1 MRRETAF
8 FIEPDGFREI
18 ARACLYDGKP
28 VSANVQNVPDQCTG
42 IAPVSRCFH
51 CCQIFQFAKRFAFG
65 SDDADAF
72 EFFTVIEGEKFAPG
86 EITVDHMPVGI
97 RDEKEIGTP
106 VFAGFDLFDVHRI
119 RGFQKSVEKRV
130 FRRNMV
136 SGRFAGGNTGKTD
149 FSVFPLHGTVRNQ
162 IHSFLTQSTKY
173 SHFPPF
179 S

>member
-42 IAPVSRCFH
+42 IAPVFRCFH
-51 CCQIFQFAKRFAFG
+51 CCQIFQFAKHFAFG

-72 EFFTVIEGEKFAPG
+72 EFFTVIEGEKFAPV

-97 RDEKEIGTP
+97 RDEKEIGKP

-119 RGFQKSVEKRV
+119 RG
-130 FRRNMV
+130 
-136 SGRFAGGNTGKTD
+136 
-149 FSVFPLHGTVRNQ
+149 
-162 IHSFLTQSTKY
+162 
-173 SHFPPF
+173 
-179 S
+179 